1 MAPTA
6 TVAPMNE
13 IITFHKP
20 IVENC
25 CRLFLTVART
35 SERFEVS
42 EKNEELHSSRWRHKG
57 THTSH
62 STSP

>member
-1 MAPTA
+1 
-6 TVAPMNE
+6 MNE

-35 SERFEVS
+35 SERFQVS
-42 EKNEELHSSRWRHKG
+42 EKNEELHSSRWVLLLRHLLLCNRWRHKG
-57 THTSH
+57 THTS
-62 STSP
+62 P

>member
-6 TVAPMNE
+6 TFVPMVQVNMNE

-35 SERFEVS
+35 SERFKVS
-42 EKNEELHSSRWRHKG
+42 EKNELHSSR
-57 THTSH
+57 
-62 STSP
+62 